1 MLPRPLLDASL
12 TLTSSPFNSAYY
24 IIFFG
29 IYTPQTVDG
38 ECIWQCH
45 ASPMLCYLTST
56 PHQSFSWPIIYQT
69 HMKISRNSF
78 FFVFSWAIAATHTFS
93 YGNMQQTAG
102 IIYYFLKG
110 SLTHHNHAQC
120 DLPNLPFKKV
130 LFKTIFFFT
139 FCTPWHV
146 DNERVKWKVNDDMR
160 GGVCTRVLLKIYDFA
175 TFSKVR

>member
-1 MLPRPLLDASL
+1 MYTFMWNHKFLWNVSPSNLDASL

-29 IYTPQTVDG
+29 IYTPQTVYG

-78 FFVFSWAIAATHTFS
+78 IFLLLSNCCHTHIFTWK

-120 DLPNLPFKKV
+120 DLPNLPFKKS
-130 LFKTIFFFT
+130 FI
-139 FCTPWHV
+139 
-146 DNERVKWKVNDDMR
+146 
-160 GGVCTRVLLKIYDFA
+160 
-175 TFSKVR
+175 

>member
-24 IIFFG
+24 IIFFWN
-29 IYTPQTVDG
+29 IYTSNSRWRMYLAMPCFTY
-38 ECIWQCH
+38 
-45 ASPMLCYLTST
+45 AMLSHFHSTSIIFMAHYLSN
-56 PHQSFSWPIIYQT
+56 T
-69 HMKISRNSF
+69 HENLSQLF